1 MENDFSV
8 NKQKW
13 SSRRSRPK
21 MQKNARN
28 RGCGRRQKIYI
39 YAEAGMAK
47 LKKQPK
53 MQKTGVDE
61 VAAKSL
67 YLCRSWNGKVEETAE
82 NTKKLDCGTQTKIKG
97 GPREGRILDFCRCW
111 DPQTNFFVLSS

>member
-1 MENDFSV
+1 
-8 NKQKW
+8 
-13 SSRRSRPK
+13 
-21 MQKNARN
+21 MQKKCAES
-28 RGCGRRQKIYI
+28 GLQSRQKIYI
-39 YAEAGMAK
+39 YVEAGMAK

-61 VAAKSL
+61 VAAKNL
-67 YLCRSWNGKVEETAE
+67 YLCRSRNDKVEETAE
-82 NTKKLDCGTQTKIKG
+82 NAKKLDCGTQTKIKG